1 MSTTIA
7 AVMNTTMSNPF
18 FKFKQFVVRHEQCAM
33 KVGTDGVLLG
43 AWTTTEP
50 RFNNTDSIL
59 RILDIGTGSGLIAL
73 MLAQHFSEAHIDAI
87 DIDRKAAEQA
97 KENFDASPWGERL
110 HIADC
115 KLQEWKPEYRY
126 DLIVSNPP
134 FFQNSLKNPD
144 IGRKQARH
152 TDMLSFDE
160 LVRHSERLIN
170 ENGWLALILPADAET
185 EVRNLAKDAGF
196 IPTHITHVFSKEG
209 KPQRRVL
216 LLWETSKS
224 RNTEK
229 TTQEDS
235 LILEDDKGGRSI
247 QYSELT
253 KDFYL

>member
-1 MSTTIA
+1 MTIV
-7 AVMNTTMSNPF
+7 AVTNTTMSNQY

-50 RFNNTDSIL
+50 RFNISDSKL

-73 MLAQHFSEAHIDAI
+73 MLAQHFSEAWIDAI
-87 DIDRKAAEQA
+87 DIDQKAAQQA
-97 KENFDASPWGERL
+97 KENFDSSPWSTRL

-144 IGRKQARH
+144 IGRKMARH
-152 TDMLSFDE
+152 TDMLSFNE
-160 LVRHSERLIN
+160 LVLHSARLIN
-170 ENGWLALILPADAET
+170 ENGRLALILPADAEK
-185 EVRNLAKDAGF
+185 EIRSLAKNEGLLPA
-196 IPTHITHVFSKEG
+196 HITHVFSKEG
-209 KPQRRVL
+209 RPERRVL
-216 LLWETSKS
+216 ILFERSKF
-224 RNTEK
+224 RNPERTI
-229 TTQEDS
+229 QEDS
-235 LILEDDKGGRSI
+235 LILEDDKGGRSV